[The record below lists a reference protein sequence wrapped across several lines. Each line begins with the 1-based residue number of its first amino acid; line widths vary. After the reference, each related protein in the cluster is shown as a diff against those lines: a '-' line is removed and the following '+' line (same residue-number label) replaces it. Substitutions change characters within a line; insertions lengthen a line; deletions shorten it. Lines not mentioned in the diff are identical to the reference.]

1 MKKNQLNKWLYLTF
15 ISFIIAS
22 CSSDNSDNYPKTFV
36 KHEFVRGNIKMF
48 TNKGEVTDSKLIGK
62 FIEQYGNNPYTSSQ
76 VFSVKNDEETFKIY
90 NFELLFNS
98 IEKGNINYIN
108 EKKPIK
114 FNLISEDGYQ
124 NISIRDT
131 LKSLGN
137 KYETPIYKCI
147 PKIISKK
154 NLPRGTGFSYKQTY
168 LRPLY
173 INKSNNEI
181 HILLVNLL
189 KTKHNINNKL
199 IGISSNTN
207 LNNKINPDYISRLK
221 KSNYRDTLVYQE
233 SYIVFKQQ

>member
-98 IEKGNINYIN
+98 IEREISIILMKRSLL
-108 EKKPIK
+108 
-114 FNLISEDGYQ
+114 NLILFLKMD
-124 NISIRDT
+124 IKT
-131 LKSLGN
+131 LA
-137 KYETPIYKCI
+137 
-147 PKIISKK
+147 
-154 NLPRGTGFSYKQTY
+154 
-168 LRPLY
+168 
-173 INKSNNEI
+173 
-181 HILLVNLL
+181 
-189 KTKHNINNKL
+189 
-199 IGISSNTN
+199 
-207 LNNKINPDYISRLK
+207 
-221 KSNYRDTLVYQE
+221 
-233 SYIVFKQQ
+233 